1 MWELRGAGTSLAL
14 AVAPHAAGVSA
25 LAARRAG
32 SDGVLIVSGGDDAKI
47 ATVAFRRSSARVE
60 VVALGGCAP
69 VRGLAFTRDG
79 RIRRRARGDGLVS
92 AWRVAEDLNFES
104 GWLRATATTSTTLE
118 LLSTVDVV
126 LGDVRGCCSTDD
138 GALVYGDDG
147 AATVVLC

>member
-1 MWELRGAGTSLAL
+1 MLPLVAPCISLAL

-32 SDGVLIVSGGDDAKI
+32 SDGVLIVSGGDDAAL
-47 ATVAFRRSSARVE
+47 ATITFRRSSARVE
-60 VVALGGCAP
+60 VIHLDGCAP
-69 VRGLAFTRDG
+69 VRGLAFTRAG
-79 RIRRRARGDGLVS
+79 RIVAARGDGVVS

-126 LGDVRGCCSTDD
+126 LGDVRGCCATDD
-138 GALVYGDDG
+138 GALIYGDDG

>member
-1 MWELRGAGTSLAL
+1 MEDSDR
-14 AVAPHAAGVSA
+14 AV
-25 LAARRAG
+25 
-32 SDGVLIVSGGDDAKI
+32 
-47 ATVAFRRSSARVE
+47 RRSSARVE
-60 VVALGGCAP
+60 VIHLDGCAP
-69 VRGLAFTRDG
+69 VRGLAFTPSG
-79 RIRRRARGDGLVS
+79 LEVVAARGDGVVS

-138 GALVYGDDG
+138 GTLIYGDDG